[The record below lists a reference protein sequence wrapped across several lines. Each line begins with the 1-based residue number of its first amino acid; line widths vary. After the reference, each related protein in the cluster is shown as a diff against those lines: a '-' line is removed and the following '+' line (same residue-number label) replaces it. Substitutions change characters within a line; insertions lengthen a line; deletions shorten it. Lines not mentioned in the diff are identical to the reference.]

1 MPQVKYT
8 ADGLPYYDAT
18 DQQTQPYFAQ
28 PTGAMLP
35 APGNPA
41 QPSEGWN
48 QGVRDTLHGMTI
60 GPVQG
65 AAKALQGGMTWQ
77 EAQDFAFGAAL
88 GLLPMGRGLRPA
100 TQGIRAY
107 HGSPH
112 DFDRFDMSK
121 IGTGE
126 GAQAYGH
133 GLYFAENEAVA
144 KQYRNLLATRGGALT
159 DAASRAQFWTSD
171 LGSPES
177 AIKHLEGVLQQAK
190 SRPKNFDPADL
201 AITQQSIDYLKGG
214 GDLMPK
220 GGKMY
225 EVNINAHP
233 DQFLD
238 WDKPLSKQFPVVQDL
253 ARSADLSHLK
263 PGNRTRVMLEKFRA
277 GTEQDHYPATGHT
290 LHNALED
297 YGMKPRPE
305 LSQYLN
311 SQGIPGI
318 KYLDQGSRPINMG
331 LVEQSQRTIAE
342 TERLIQKY
350 PGNPELLARREA
362 LAAEIEAN
370 RPTHNY
376 VVFDDKLISIIKK
389 YGWAAVAPMLGLT
402 AENLPIPKAQAP
414 QFQ

>member
-18 DQQTQPYFAQ
+18 DQQTQPYFPQ
-28 PTGAMLP
+28 VSGPMLP

-60 GPVQG
+60 GPVQD
-65 AAKALQGGMTWQ
+65 AAKALQGGMTPN

-133 GLYFAENEAVA
+133 GLYFAEAEPVA
-144 KQYRNLLATRGGALT
+144 RQYRDVLSGKVDPYQRRQLDDAWVAAARMMRSDGMSEADTFQAMRGAYKTASDDELK
-159 DAASRAQFWTSD
+159 AA
-171 LGSPES
+171 
-177 AIKHLEGVLQQAK
+177 IQAGNPG
-190 SRPKNFDPADL
+190 R
-201 AITQQSIDYLKGG
+201 
-214 GDLMPK
+214 
-220 GGKMY
+220 MY

-238 WDKPLSKQFPVVQDL
+238 WDKPLVQQSPEVRTAFSRAAQPGYKSDPILSELFGNEPIPNEYLGLFERSSGGQAYNTLAAERGGPAQFSQ
-253 ARSADLSHLK
+253 ALK
-263 PGNRTRVMLEKFRA
+263 EA
-277 GTEQDHYPATGHT
+277 
-290 LHNALED
+290 
-297 YGMKPRPE
+297 
-305 LSQYLN
+305 
-311 SQGIPGI
+311 GIPGI
-318 KYLDQGSRPINMG
+318 KYLDQGSRGPKSWVARHPQG
-331 LVEQSQRTIAE
+331 GVWEHPDEQS
-342 TERLIQKY
+342 
-350 PGNPELLARREA
+350 A
-362 LAAEIEAN
+362 LAFIAKNPDYTLE
-370 RPTHNY
+370 PPKQSLNY
-376 VVFDDKLISIIKK
+376 VVNNDKLIDIIKK
-389 YGWAAVAPMLGLT
+389 YGLAALGLPPAMT
-402 AENLPIPKAQAP
+402 AGSQIWNSQT
-414 QFQ
+414 QH